1 MIKEIMWEWGKIM
14 DKKIIMVPVFL
25 GILVLM
31 HRIGVPSILLYYYII
46 GYLIVTGLAS
56 LHFLFN
62 WKVRGQAAFDSSL
75 GLKALK
81 ANATQFTAF
90 KTTKPFH
97 PIYNLL
103 TFPVVSIWMM
113 NVFSQMPSF
122 KQALGIGIL
131 WTIYCLIFDVIFWII
146 LPHPWRLTVR
156 ELFVAYQPWI
166 TLAYIAIFISP
177 FLGVIYLLYNN

>member
-1 MIKEIMWEWGKIM
+1 MN
-14 DKKIIMVPVFL
+14 KKIIILPIL
-25 GILVLM
+25 IGIIVLM
-31 HRIGVPSILLYYYII
+31 SKIGIPSVLLYYYVV
-46 GYLIVTGLAS
+46 GYLMVTGMAS

-62 WKVRGQAAFDSSL
+62 WKVKGQEGFDSRL

-81 ANATQFTAF
+81 VNATQLTAF

-113 NVFSQMPSF
+113 NLFPQIPSF

-131 WTIYCLIFDVIFWII
+131 WTIYCLVLDVIFWII
-146 LPHPWRLTVR
+146 FPHPWRLTLH

-166 TLAYIAIFISP
+166 TLAYGSICISP